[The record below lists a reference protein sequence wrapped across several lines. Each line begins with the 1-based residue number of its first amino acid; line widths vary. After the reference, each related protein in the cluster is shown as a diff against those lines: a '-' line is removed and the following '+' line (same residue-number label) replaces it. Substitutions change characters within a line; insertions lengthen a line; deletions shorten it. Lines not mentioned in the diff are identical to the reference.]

1 MRASGLQR
9 HSVQNTVPES
19 FLEVSI
25 PVALFLSNG
34 FKKIRDSKNTL
45 QSNSQEEKVLP
56 LYSNEELFGGRWSL
70 TASCPKFYFPWYTF
84 DCF

>member
-34 FKKIRDSKNTL
+34 FKKISDSKNTL

-56 LYSNEELFGGRWSL
+56 L
-70 TASCPKFYFPWYTF
+70 
-84 DCF
+84 